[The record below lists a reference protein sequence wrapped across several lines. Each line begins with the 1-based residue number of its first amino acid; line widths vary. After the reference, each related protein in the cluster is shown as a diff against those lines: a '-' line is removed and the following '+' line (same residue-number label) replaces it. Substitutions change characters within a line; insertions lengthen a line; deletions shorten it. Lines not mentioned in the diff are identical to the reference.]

1 MNFSFFFKS
10 YSRISRLSESHLLL
24 RYDRQIEYFLNFY
37 IGKGK
42 GKGDIYIT
50 YIYRPSSKKEI
61 LNVAQRKGL
70 ISQRLFELFQH
81 RR

>member
-42 GKGDIYIT
+42 GKGDIYIN
-50 YIYRPSSKKEI
+50 YIYRPSSKKYI
-61 LNVAQRKGL
+61 LNVAQREGL

>member
-42 GKGDIYIT
+42 GNGDIYIT
-50 YIYRPSSKKEI
+50 YIYRPSSKK
-61 LNVAQRKGL
+61 
-70 ISQRLFELFQH
+70 
-81 RR
+81 

>member
-10 YSRISRLSESHLLL
+10 YPRISRFSESHLLL

-42 GKGDIYIT
+42 GKGKGKGDI
-50 YIYRPSSKKEI
+50 
-61 LNVAQRKGL
+61 
-70 ISQRLFELFQH
+70 
-81 RR
+81 

>member
-50 YIYRPSSKKEI
+50 YIYRPSSKKI
-61 LNVAQRKGL
+61 DFKCRSA
-70 ISQRLFELFQH
+70 
-81 RR
+81 RRAYFTTTF

>member
-42 GKGDIYIT
+42 GKGKGKGDIYIT
-50 YIYRPSSKKEI
+50 YIYRPSSKK
-61 LNVAQRKGL
+61 
-70 ISQRLFELFQH
+70 
-81 RR
+81 